1 MFARYRKWR
10 EKRILAK
17 SPFTQE
23 DWQKVSSAMPVLAG
37 LTDVQLFRLFKLATL
52 FLDDKHISGA
62 HEFEI
67 TNAVKQSIALQACL
81 PILELGLEWYAG
93 WSSVIVYPG
102 AFTNNSSRVDKFGV
116 THTGSSHRSGEAW
129 LRGPVI
135 LSWSDVEHAG
145 DRDGHNVVI
154 HEFVHKLDMLNGRAN
169 GFPPMQPGMNP
180 ATWTQLMSKAYE
192 DFQVNPKDGLD
203 RYGATDPAE
212 FFAVLAEVF
221 FETPAKLDNAYPE
234 LYDIMSQF
242 FDQSPLDR
250 YESVK
255 SNSANL
261 N

>member
-17 SPFTQE
+17 SPFSQA
-23 DWQKVSSAMPVLAG
+23 DWQRVASRMPVLGG
-37 LTDVQLFRLFKLATL
+37 LSDDQQNRLHKLATL

-67 TNAVKQSIALQACL
+67 TDQVKQSIALQACL
-81 PILELGLEWYAG
+81 PILELGLDWYGG

-102 AFTNNSSRVDKFGV
+102 AFTNQSSRVDSFGV

-135 LSWSDVEHAG
+135 LSWTDVENAG

-169 GFPPMQPGMNP
+169 GFPPMQKGMNP
-180 ATWTQLMSKAYE
+180 ATWSGLMSKAFE
-192 DFQVNPKDGLD
+192 DFQTNPKVGLD

-221 FETPAKLDNAYPE
+221 FETPALLVDAYPQVYE
-234 LYDIMSQF
+234 TMCQF
-242 FDQSPLDR
+242 FKQSPLDR
-250 YESVK
+250 DGS
-255 SNSANL
+255 SRSA
-261 N
+261 